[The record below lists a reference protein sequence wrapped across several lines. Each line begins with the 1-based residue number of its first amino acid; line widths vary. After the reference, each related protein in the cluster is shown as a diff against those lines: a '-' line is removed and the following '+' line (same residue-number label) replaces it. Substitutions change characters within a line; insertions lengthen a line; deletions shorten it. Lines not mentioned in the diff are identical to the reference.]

1 MSQRIYKS
9 IDLPQGYRANPPTI
23 AAAVAVAITDLEDK
37 VIKKGLRP
45 VWDTVEIQIEAS
57 EEFVDEMTFG
67 GTVDRVGNRVT
78 TGTVSVLA
86 LEKGEAE

>member
-9 IDLPQGYRANPPTI
+9 IDLPQGYRANVPTLTAAI
-23 AAAVAVAITDLEDK
+23 ATALADLEDK
-37 VIKKGLRP
+37 VIRDGRRP
-45 VWDTVEIQIEAS
+45 VWDTVEIQTEAS
-57 EEFVDEMTFG
+57 EEFTDEVTFG
-67 GTVDRVGNRVT
+67 GAIDRVGSRVT